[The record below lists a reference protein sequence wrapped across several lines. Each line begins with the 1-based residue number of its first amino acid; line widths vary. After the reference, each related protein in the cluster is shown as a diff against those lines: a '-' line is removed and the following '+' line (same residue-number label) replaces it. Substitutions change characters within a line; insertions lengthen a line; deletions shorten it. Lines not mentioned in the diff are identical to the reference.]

1 MDKNKTRTWASEHRK
16 NFSMVLMGANKRR
29 VAANIDARDISILVL
44 PDSEEKTTKKEKTK
58 AEGLKVEAK
67 ETCEEELPDNPPC
80 AEEDE
85 PPEDGWFFPHCSESL
100 CQFLQW
106 QEELERIVDC
116 MNPDLSNKQRRCE
129 LYRHVT
135 RRRHGTLGKG
145 NRKPLLSCFKQGMR
159 DLYPSE
165 KYTGYQT
172 AYNSGLD
179 DGSTPVYKLK
189 K

>member
-1 MDKNKTRTWASEHRK
+1 MDKKKEPTWASEYRK
-16 NFSMVLMGANKRR
+16 NFSLAMSADERR
-29 VAANIDARDISILVL
+29 VANIGARDISTLVL
-44 PDSEEKTTKKEKTK
+44 PDSEEKTVKKEEIK
-58 AEGLKVEAK
+58 AEGLKVEAAEK
-67 ETCEEELPDNPPC
+67 CEEELPDNPLS
-80 AEEDE
+80 AEEDK
-85 PPEDGWFFPHCSESL
+85 PPEDGWFCPHCSDSP

-116 MNPDLSNKQRRCE
+116 MNPDKSNKQKRFE

-135 RRRHGTLGKG
+135 RRCHGTLGKG
-145 NRKPLLSCFKQGMR
+145 KRKPFPSCFEQSMR

-172 AYNSGLD
+172 AYNSGPD

-189 K
+189 N